1 MMDQPGES
9 TISQAID
16 ASIDSNQYLKCFSTP
31 SDPGLLLFRR
41 MNELSTNFCLS
52 RPTGKTIIALNRK
65 LDELENILC
74 SGDHVRCKAKKHK
87 DGQVRIFGPT
97 EESQSCGES
106 PLRPPLAAP
115 LPSAPRP
122 PTPCAHAVKDGP
134 ELLSRF
140 SEAMAQLRQRQRE
153 MRQLHD
159 RAAIEIEKSIE
170 RARQAEALNEALIN
184 DSMDDEAEFN
194 YLKLK
199 LRILEIQTLPYVP
212 TDDYNG
218 LVVGIRRWKG
228 DWAEVHRRQ
237 KRRRW
242 KRGLEM
248 QVDSS

>member
-1 MMDQPGES
+1 
-9 TISQAID
+9 
-16 ASIDSNQYLKCFSTP
+16 
-31 SDPGLLLFRR
+31 
-41 MNELSTNFCLS
+41 MNELSTSFCVS
-52 RPTGKTIIALNRK
+52 RSTRKTVIALNRK
-65 LDELENILC
+65 LDELENILH
-74 SGDHVRCKAKKHK
+74 SGDHVKSDQARQK
-87 DGQVRIFGPT
+87 DGQAGILCPT
-97 EESQSCGES
+97 EETVVSGGSTERTPVAS
-106 PLRPPLAAP
+106 SP
-115 LPSAPRP
+115 LPSSPRP
-122 PTPCAHAVKDGP
+122 PMPCAHAVEDGP

-159 RAAIEIEKSIE
+159 RAAIEIEKSVE
-170 RARQAEALNEALIN
+170 RARQAEALNEALIS
-184 DSMDDEAEFN
+184 DSMDDEAELN

-212 TDDYNG
+212 TDDYDG
-218 LVVGIRRWKG
+218 LALGIRRWKG